1 MRIEKLLHSLGLTD
15 DSAAIYNSLLR
26 SGPASISKISRDT
39 GLHRP
44 NVYKAIPTLKAKGLV
59 TTAPRG
65 KRTRYIAES
74 PVQLKGL
81 IDSLN
86 DSFETVLP
94 ELMQTYRRRE
104 GRPVIKVLQGEKAV
118 TMLMRDIVESQ
129 KKGDIYYRY
138 SSRRESSMARLPKD
152 YRDIRDKKQLQR
164 FVITGAKKAS
174 TYKPRLNKEVKVIP
188 KEYGN
193 FDYDVALIIYANKM
207 GYIDYNTQTVLIV
220 ENELMAAFQMKIFQ
234 LLYDKL

>member
-1 MRIEKLLHSLGLTD
+1 MRIVKLLRSLGLND
-15 DSAAIYNSLLR
+15 DAATVYTSLLDC
-26 SGPASISKISRDT
+26 GPASISKISRDS

-44 NVYKAIPTLKAKGLV
+44 NVYKAIPVLKAKGLITSV
-59 TTAPRG
+59 PRG
-65 KRTRYIAES
+65 KRTRYAAES

-94 ELMQTYRRRE
+94 ELLQTYQHRQ
-104 GRPVIKVLQGEKAV
+104 GRPIIKVLQGDKAV
-118 TMLMRDIVESQ
+118 EMIMRDIVESQ
-129 KKGDIYYRY
+129 KKGDVYYRY
-138 SSRRESSMARLPKD
+138 SSRRESSMTHLPKD

-164 FVITGAKKAS
+164 FVITGAKKARG
-174 TYKPRLNKEVKVIP
+174 YKPRLNKEVKVIP
-188 KEYGN
+188 KEYGD

-234 LLYDKL
+234 LLYDRL